1 LHNYGVDLGEIDSGK
16 VCRNPAKSNGPCLG
30 KELQSS
36 SPIKKNHHYYSTYF
50 YLVYTLRVTG
60 ALYLDKGHLVRARRP
75 RVNNLH
81 NYGVD
86 LGGIDSVPVLHKVRV
101 VD

>member
-1 LHNYGVDLGEIDSGK
+1 MVIFFLWGLM
-16 VCRNPAKSNGPCLG
+16 
-30 KELQSS
+30 
-36 SPIKKNHHYYSTYF
+36 
-50 YLVYTLRVTG
+50 TG

-86 LGGIDSVPVLHKVRV
+86 LGGIDSGKVCRNPAKSGSKGRRARLGGLIHNSYFMQNRYRVPGTQLHS
-101 VD
+101 